1 MTADASSAV
10 WTYWESR
17 TSAPRSAYLDL
28 CLETI
33 RLHSPP
39 LELRVLDR
47 HSATQWLPDMDL
59 ERWEGLPAPNYRSDY
74 ARSRLLQRHGGIWID
89 IDTIALAPL
98 SGFVDAVDDTGIA
111 CWGKELGR
119 FFGNMCA
126 AVPGSPFVDA
136 WAQGQDDALTRH
148 KDWSAMP
155 YSALAQDVCWSLGR
169 TMPWK
174 SLPMGRVAPVPWYQ
188 WRRFLSRLESPARVL
203 AQSPMTV
210 VLWNAVMA
218 PLLRG
223 RSHADLLAGRMLLS
237 RLLRIGLG
245 QATPEAEEDA
255 WTRLSVLSNLRFSDR
270 GQGIETALRRGLGR
284 VQRAR
289 GSGG

>member
-1 MTADASSAV
+1 MTAEASGAV

-33 RLHSPP
+33 RRHSPP

-47 HSATQWLPDMDL
+47 QSAPQWLPDMDL
-59 ERWEGLPAPNYRSDY
+59 DRWEGLPAPNYRSDY
-74 ARSRLLQRHGGIWID
+74 CRSRLLQRHGGVWID
-89 IDTIALAPL
+89 IDTVALAPL
-98 SGFVDAVDDTGIA
+98 SGFVDELDDTGIV

-126 AVPGSPFVDA
+126 AAPGSPFVDA
-136 WAQGQDDALTRH
+136 WAKGQDDALTRH
-148 KDWSAMP
+148 ADWTAMP

-169 TMPWK
+169 TLPWK

-188 WRRFLSRLESPARVL
+188 WRRLLSRLESPRRVL
-203 AQSPMTV
+203 AGTPMTV

-218 PLLRG
+218 PVLRA
-223 RSHADLLAGRMLLS
+223 RTHEDLLSSHMLLS

-245 QATPEAEEDA
+245 TSAPADEEDL
-255 WTRLSVLSNLRFSDR
+255 WTRLSGASALRFSDR
-270 GQGIETALRRGLGR
+270 GQGIENALRRLGGR
-284 VQRAR
+284 GRR
-289 GSGG
+289 GSGP